1 MNRTVKNFNLHIE
14 KTSGKNSFVCSVR
27 DENNTVLATNGF
39 QYEISASILTMLEDT
54 MGANVKENVKQI
66 RKFGNSLFC
75 GVFQGR
81 VLECFQSQ
89 RDEHIRLRLYFQKEQ
104 PDLLRIPWE
113 FMFDGRHF
121 LAASPK
127 MTVTRA
133 LEGLPCCKKK
143 PVGRKLRILGVISSP
158 IDLPESHRL
167 KTGKERMIIHQA
179 FDSAYV
185 SDRFEIDFLD
195 KASVRNIQ
203 EALDK
208 KEYHILHFTGHGI
221 YSRQER
227 ICYLLLED
235 DFGSAMRVDN
245 DSVADLISRHQSLRL
260 VVLSGCQ
267 TALSVGH
274 RVLCELPAPL
284 LTKNI
289 PAVIA
294 MQYSVT
300 DRSAMGL
307 ARTFY
312 TGIGEGLPLD
322 LALTNARRALLAS
335 RNEGMVDFGT
345 PVLYGDPDCLNPR
358 Y

>member
-1 MNRTVKNFNLHIE
+1 MNRIVKNFNLHIE
-14 KTSGKNSFVCSVR
+14 KASGENSFVSSVR

-39 QYEISASILTMLEDT
+39 HYENNASILTMLEDT
-54 MGANVKENVKQI
+54 MGANVKENVKHI
-66 RKFGNSLFC
+66 RKFGSSLFNS
-75 GVFQGR
+75 VFQGP
-81 VLECFQSQ
+81 VLDCFQSQ
-89 RDEHIRLRLYFQKEQ
+89 RDDHIRLRLYFQMEQ
-104 PDLLRIPWE
+104 SDLLRIPWE

-127 MTVTRA
+127 MTLTRA
-133 LEGLPCCKKK
+133 LQGLSCGKKK
-143 PVGRKLRILGVISSP
+143 PVGHKLRMLGVISNP
-158 IDLPESHRL
+158 LDLPGSHRL
-167 KTGKERMIIHQA
+167 QTGKERLLIHQA

-185 SDRFEIDFLD
+185 SDRIEIDFLD
-195 KASVRNIQ
+195 KASIRNIR

-208 KEYHILHFTGHGI
+208 EEYHILHFTGHGI

-227 ICYLLLED
+227 TCYLLLED
-235 DFGSAMRVDN
+235 DFGSTIRVDIETM
-245 DSVADLISRHQSLRL
+245 ADLLSRHQSLRL

-274 RVLCELPAPL
+274 RVLGELPALL
-284 LTKNI
+284 LTKKF

-300 DRSAMGL
+300 DRSAMDL

-322 LALTNARRALLAS
+322 LALTNARRALLSS

-345 PVLYGDPDCLNPR
+345 PALYGEPDCLNPK